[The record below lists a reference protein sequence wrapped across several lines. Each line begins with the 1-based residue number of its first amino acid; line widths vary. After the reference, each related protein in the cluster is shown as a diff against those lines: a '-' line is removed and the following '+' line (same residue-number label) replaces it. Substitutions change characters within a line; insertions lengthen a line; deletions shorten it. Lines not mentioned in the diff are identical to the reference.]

1 MLYAREHDGGA
12 QHAEHAAVKRH
23 APVPDMEDVQ
33 PAFRDHLMPI
43 ENAPA
48 YAAACDH
55 ADGRVENE
63 VVDVEPNPRR
73 SCAPG
78 AKSRQPP
85 SRHET
90 YEVHDPVP
98 MNLQGSDTE
107 NRSDGDGD
115 WIDVRVGQHAR
126 YFKLSLTRQK

>member
-1 MLYAREHDGGA
+1 MFYAGKHHRGA
-12 QHAEHAAVKRH
+12 QHAEHTAVKRH
-23 APVPDMEDVQ
+23 AAIPDMEDIQ

-43 ENAPA
+43 KNAPA
-48 YAAACDH
+48 NAAARDH
-55 ADGRVENE
+55 ADRRVENE
-63 VVDVEPNPRR
+63 VVDVERNPRR
-73 SCAPG
+73 SLARG

-98 MNLQGSDTE
+98 MNPQGANTE